1 MCSQCTT
8 ASISNDDATV
18 SLKEKVEFLSAAD
31 NFSDR
36 TTRIEIMQTHHALLF
51 FTDQLVYKMKKP
63 IRYGRIDYG
72 SLASRQHACEEEL
85 RLNRRLAAKTYLR
98 IVPLVSD
105 WRGRLVLDGDGD
117 VVEWLIEMRR
127 LPRSHILDVAARR
140 GLVSPRDIDNLMRKL
155 LRFYDRAPIFHAAE
169 GVYPARLKQRLTELR
184 DELLRPEFR
193 LGPEV
198 VDDAVRHLGDFIH
211 HRLADFERRQ
221 EEGHIREIHG
231 DLRPEH
237 VCLQPPEDPQIIDC
251 LEFDV
256 ELRQLDCME
265 ELAFFG
271 MECRHMGQAW
281 IEERCMEHYR
291 EQCGDTSGDASLWG
305 FYAALRA
312 TTRAMHSVWH
322 LHDSDDVGIWTDQ
335 AKSYLQEAQYYMASG
350 PAPH

>member
-1 MCSQCTT
+1 MCSPHTT

-18 SLKEKVEFLSAAD
+18 GLYEKIEFLSAAE
-31 NFSDR
+31 NFPDR
-36 TTRIEIMQTHHALLF
+36 ATRIEVMQTHHACLF
-51 FTDQLVYKMKKP
+51 FTDHLVYKMKKP

-72 SLASRQHACEEEL
+72 SLTSRRHACEEEL

-105 WRGRLVLDGDGD
+105 RRGRLVLDGDGD

-140 GLVSPRDIDNLMRKL
+140 GLVSRRGIDNLMRKL
-155 LRFYDRAPIFHAAE
+155 LRFYGRAPVLHAAE
-169 GVYPARLKQRLTELR
+169 GVYPGRLSARVTELR
-184 DELLRPEFR
+184 DELLRPEFQ
-193 LGPEV
+193 LVPGA
-198 VDDAVRHLGDFIH
+198 VDDVIRKLRNYIDCNPVD
-211 HRLADFERRQ
+211 LERRQ

-291 EQCGDTSGDASLWG
+291 EQSGDTSGDASLWS

-322 LHDSDDVGIWTDQ
+322 LHDSDDVGKWTDQ
-335 AKSYLQEAQYYMASG
+335 AKSYLEEAQYYLASG
-350 PAPH
+350 VAPR